1 MARTRRGLLFSS
13 NMGHLIKVYLQSRPG
28 LQTIEHRALMRFIR
42 SCHDGHLDDDEK
54 LRLRQQLVKRLQL
67 NKQAN
72 QYAKLL
78 ELYPV
83 WEY

>member
-1 MARTRRGLLFSS
+1 
-13 NMGHLIKVYLQSRPG
+13 
-28 LQTIEHRALMRFIR
+28 MRFIR